1 MLQWLVASRTM
12 WTMHACLQ
20 VVSSDLISASV
31 GIVAA
36 LLRAPADGVMW
47 LKAAM
52 LTVDV
57 FARVLLLLDAASAL
71 PELDAAVVNAGWK
84 RCREVRLPQN
94 LAKVRAPNPD
104 S

>member
-1 MLQWLVASRTM
+1 VLQWLVASRTM

-36 LLRAPADGVMW
+36 LL
-47 LKAAM
+47 
-52 LTVDV
+52 
-57 FARVLLLLDAASAL
+57 RVLLLLDAASAL